1 MPTQRYQD
9 CVRRL
14 RPRYCH
20 QHIAAVSEVSGPSH
34 IPRCSPREPTSYLAY
49 RQSFAV
55 RTEQT
60 ALLCSSTAQSDDR
73 HGVSAVM
80 ARPDDAVDEHHT
92 NGQAPGGSAE
102 PLTAA
107 EGRDTPESSAV
118 SNGQHAASEA
128 GAAAA
133 SDGAALAADPVSA
146 AAALAERSVSEPSS
160 ASEHPPSS
168 RGGPSND
175 GPRGGPRRG
184 NTQKPPA
191 DLVPAEEIWFRRGDI
206 VAGRVIWASNQGAR
220 IELLKNPRIHGCAF
234 GLTPMPGRPSSNHLC
249 CLSVNQCMGRLWR
262 THWAYEGHTTVEEIG
277 FSHGCPVSM
286 RALVAVLAVHAAVQR
301 RPAALS
307 AQAELQCRC
316 RTESG

>member
-1 MPTQRYQD
+1 MV
-9 CVRRL
+9 CVSI
-14 RPRYCH
+14 P
-20 QHIAAVSEVSGPSH
+20 AVCAEH
-34 IPRCSPREPTSYLAY
+34 
-49 RQSFAV
+49 
-55 RTEQT
+55 T
-60 ALLCSSTAQSDDR
+60 ALLCSSTDQSGDR

-80 ARPDDAVDEHHT
+80 ARPDDAIDEHHA

-102 PLTAA
+102 PSAAA
-107 EGRDTPESSAV
+107 EGHDAPQSSAT

-168 RGGPSND
+168 RGGPGD

-220 IELLKNPRIHGCAF
+220 IELLKNPRIHGCVSA
-234 GLTPMPGRPSSNHLC
+234 GHQQCRLLIARRP
-249 CLSVNQCMGRLWR
+249 LWINVC
-262 THWAYEGHTTVEEIG
+262 AG
-277 FSHGCPVSM
+277 
-286 RALVAVLAVHAAVQR
+286 LAVHIGLPKGMLPWIQFGCLFTWTSCEHASASR
-301 RPAALS
+301 RVGGPGCWPVTPGGVIPVVHRL
-307 AQAELQCRC
+307 R
-316 RTESG
+316 